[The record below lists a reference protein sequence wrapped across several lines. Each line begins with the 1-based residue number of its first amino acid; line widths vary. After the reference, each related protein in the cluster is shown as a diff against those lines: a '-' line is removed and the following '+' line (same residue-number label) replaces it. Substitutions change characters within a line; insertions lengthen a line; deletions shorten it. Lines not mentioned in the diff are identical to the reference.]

1 MKTNYITIRPDRL
14 NFPLDQCAVG
24 RLSSAVFTVGGEI
37 PDDIEAIGVRIE
49 YADDGS
55 TETYTAIGVKQA
67 DGTWRVYIAPAYFPA
82 ESTELKYH
90 VIGTD
95 SNGNPRWLGT
105 GCLRIIENPARG
117 SSVVPD
123 IVPRNS
129 YAYNP
134 VTGLYYKIW
143 AEVNELGEI
152 TLTTDQ
158 EGIAL

>member
-49 YADDGS
+49 YDDDGS

-95 SNGNPRWLGT
+95 STGNPRWLGT
-105 GCLRIIENPARG
+105 GCLRILDNPANG
-117 SSVVPD
+117 SDVRPD
-123 IVPRNS
+123 ILPRNS

-134 VTGLYYKIW
+134 VTGLYYKIL